1 VLSQTN
7 RPYRPDFRRIDGIRP
22 DPGQGAFAITVIR
35 SLPLGIAHLLA
46 PARFLQQPAPAGGAE
61 APNIFI
67 QFIVP
72 MGLVF
77 LIFYFLMFRPASKKQ
92 KAIEAMLKSLK
103 NGDKVITSG
112 GIYGTVAGIT
122 DDIIQ
127 LRVSNGV
134 KIDVARSAVAGLQKE
149 E

>member
-1 VLSQTN
+1 M
-7 RPYRPDFRRIDGIRP
+7 
-22 DPGQGAFAITVIR
+22 
-35 SLPLGIAHLLA
+35 H
-46 PARFLQQPAPAGGAE
+46 FLQQPAAPAAE
-61 APNIFI
+61 APNLFF

-77 LIFYFLMFRPASKKQ
+77 VIFYFLMFRPASKKQ
-92 KAIEAMLKSLK
+92 KAVEAMLKSLK
-103 NGDKVITSG
+103 NGDRVITSG

-134 KIDVARSAVAGLQKE
+134 KIDVARNAIAGLQKE

>member
-1 VLSQTN
+1 M
-7 RPYRPDFRRIDGIRP
+7 
-22 DPGQGAFAITVIR
+22 
-35 SLPLGIAHLLA
+35 H
-46 PARFLQQPAPAGGAE
+46 FLQQPAAAPE
-61 APNIFI
+61 APNLFF

-77 LIFYFLMFRPASKKQ
+77 VIFYFLMFRPASKKQ
-92 KAIEAMLKSLK
+92 KAVEAMLKSLK
-103 NGDKVITSG
+103 NGDRVITSG

-122 DDIIQ
+122 DDIVQ

-134 KIDVARSAVAGLQKE
+134 KIDVARSAIAGLQKE

>member
-1 VLSQTN
+1 LPRDPHDVAKGSFLQT
-7 RPYRPDFRRIDGIRP
+7 
-22 DPGQGAFAITVIR
+22 VM
-35 SLPLGIAHLLA
+35 H
-46 PARFLQQPAPAGGAE
+46 FLQQPAAAPE
-61 APNIFI
+61 APNLFF

-77 LIFYFLMFRPASKKQ
+77 VIFYFLMFRPASKKQ
-92 KAIEAMLKSLK
+92 KAVEAMLKSLK
-103 NGDKVITSG
+103 NGDRVITSG

-122 DDIIQ
+122 DDIVQ

-134 KIDVARSAVAGLQKE
+134 KIDVARSAIAGLQKE

>member
-1 VLSQTN
+1 MH
-7 RPYRPDFRRIDGIRP
+7 
-22 DPGQGAFAITVIR
+22 AFPNLVAR
-35 SLPLGIAHLLA
+35 LLA
-46 PARFLQQPAPAGGAE
+46 PPGFQQGQPAGGVE
-61 APNIFI
+61 APNVFI

-92 KAIEAMLKSLK
+92 KALDAMLKSLK
-103 NGDKVITSG
+103 NGDRVITSG
-112 GIYGTVAGIT
+112 GIYGTIAGIT
-122 DDIIQ
+122 DDIVQ

-134 KIDVARSAVAGLQKE
+134 KIDIARNSVAGLQKE